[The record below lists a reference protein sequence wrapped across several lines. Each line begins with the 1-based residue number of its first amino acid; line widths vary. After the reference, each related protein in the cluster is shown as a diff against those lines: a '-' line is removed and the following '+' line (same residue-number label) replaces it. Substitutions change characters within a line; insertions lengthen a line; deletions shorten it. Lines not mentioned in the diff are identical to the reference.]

1 MRAALAVLAAA
12 LAATPG
18 ASAYRNPTP
27 GAALVLQLPGMHR
40 VDVRRAGGLVVY
52 RPRHVSGRL
61 PAVLVGA
68 PRGSG
73 RAVGWSQA
81 IAASG
86 LTAITYAGSGP
97 AALASVRAHAGRL
110 GVDAGRLCALGFA
123 RTTAWQLS
131 ARGLACNVVYYAP
144 LATARLR
151 PLITPLLVVK
161 AGRDA
166 SADAIDRFGSA
177 ARDVHADVR
186 VAAYDAGARGF
197 DVGRPTPRAK
207 AVVRETLRFLRAR
220 LAPAVPVEAS
230 CVPRAERRATL
241 RFFAADDTPLAGVV
255 LGRGPRAV
263 VLAHAL
269 DGNLCDWV
277 PYARE
282 LAASGLRVLAYNS
295 RRPGIRVDL
304 DLAAAVEAVR
314 RTGSEH
320 VVVAGASL
328 GATGV
333 VIGSALLPEQP
344 AAVVSL
350 SAPASFGPLRALPAA
365 VRLRAPVLFA
375 ASADD
380 QPFAD
385 DARALYAAAG
395 SAAPELQILPG
406 ARHGLQLLDD
416 PAFRARVTAFLT
428 AH

>member
-1 MRAALAVLAAA
+1 MRAALAVLVAA

-27 GAALVLQLPGMHR
+27 GAALVLQLFGMHR
-40 VDVRRAGGLVVY
+40 VEARRSAGVEVY
-52 RPRHVSGRL
+52 RPRHAHGRL

-68 PRGSG
+68 AGWSG

-86 LTAITYAGSGP
+86 MTAVTGRGP
-97 AALASVRAHAGRL
+97 AALAYVTAHAAAL
-110 GVDAGRLCALGFA
+110 GIDPERICALGFA
-123 RTTAWQLS
+123 RAAAWQL
-131 ARGLACNVVYYAP
+131 AAHGLTCNVVYYAP
-144 LATARLR
+144 LAAGRLSPR
-151 PLITPLLVVK
+151 ITPLLVVK
-161 AGRDA
+161 AGRDS
-166 SADAIDRFGSA
+166 SAAAIDRFASA
-177 ARDVHADVR
+177 ARGVHADVR
-186 VAAYDAGARGF
+186 VTTYAAGARGF
-197 DVGRPTPRAK
+197 DVGRPTRRAK
-207 AVVRETLRFLRAR
+207 AVVKETLRFLRAR
-220 LAPAVPVEAS
+220 LAPPLPVDAS
-230 CVPRAERRATL
+230 CVTRAERRTAL

-255 LGRGPRAV
+255 LGTGPRAV
-263 VLAHAL
+263 VLAHAI

-277 PYARE
+277 PYARR
-282 LAASGLRVLAYNS
+282 LAAGGLRVLAYNS

-333 VIGSALLPEQP
+333 VIGSAALAEQP

-365 VRLRAPVLFA
+365 ARLQAPVLFA

-395 SAAPELQILPG
+395 STEREVEILPG
-406 ARHGLQLLDD
+406 ARHGRELLDD
-416 PAFRARVTAFLT
+416 PAFRARMTAFIT